1 MVNILIHGCGGK
13 MGRVVA
19 ELVKNEADCQVVA
32 GIDPTTPELEFPVF
46 ADCASCDVAA
56 DVIIDFST
64 AKAVPAL
71 LAFSKAKNIPVVLCT
86 TALSDE
92 TTELMKE
99 TSKDV
104 AVLKSANMSVGVNLL
119 LDLVQRAA
127 AILAE
132 SGFDIEIVEKHH
144 NQKIDAPSGTA
155 MALAEAINQAM
166 DEKYHYVYDR
176 SQVREKREK
185 TEIGI
190 HAVRGGSVIGDH
202 TVMFAGDVERIEITH
217 KAQTREAFAAGALR
231 AALWAAGRNP
241 GIYNMRDVLGL

>member
-1 MVNILIHGCGGK
+1 MVNVIIHGCGGK

-71 LAFSKAKNIPVVLCT
+71 LAFSKEKNIPVVLCT

-92 TTELMKE
+92 TTALMKE

-127 AILAE
+127 VIL
-132 SGFDIEIVEKHH
+132 
-144 NQKIDAPSGTA
+144 
-155 MALAEAINQAM
+155 
-166 DEKYHYVYDR
+166 
-176 SQVREKREK
+176 
-185 TEIGI
+185 
-190 HAVRGGSVIGDH
+190 
-202 TVMFAGDVERIEITH
+202 
-217 KAQTREAFAAGALR
+217 
-231 AALWAAGRNP
+231 
-241 GIYNMRDVLGL
+241 